1 MSICLAL
8 LGRSGHA
15 VAEGPGRGYSKPP
28 FSVPLSCTAVKKTQ
42 NKQRPECHRNF
53 PSNCDPIDR
62 LAGFAKKKKTENIP
76 LWYIDGLPRLPHQ
89 SKTNGDPSVTEISL
103 RNAYL
108 REAENMPRWHRLPRR
123 PRRTEFS
130 HGRGASWIASS
141 RVQTRASI
149 R

>member
-28 FSVPLSCTAVKKTQ
+28 FSVPLSCTAVKKLKT
-42 NKQRPECHRNF
+42 NSD
-53 PSNCDPIDR
+53 PSVTEISLQIAIR
-62 LAGFAKKKKTENIP
+62 LTDWRALLKKKKTENIP